1 MSIHKKLANI
11 RAEFEVEKEGILP
24 ENKGGKEYWRAE
36 DLVAKAR
43 DLFNQHGIVTTIR
56 NLKAE
61 HRGDIVGEGAN
72 ARYRPNLFLQGE
84 FVLIDT
90 EDGAEFTIEVI
101 GEGSDV
107 GGDSSSPK
115 AMTQFRKI
123 ALLHLFYVSEPG
135 MDSDFQASKDDAE
148 HSTEVQPSLA
158 PSLDVEAMRAKVK
171 EYINGNAERNKV
183 ISEAGREAS
192 GGRSMSEW
200 SNDAAVLAEV
210 IKTVGI

>member
-1 MSIHKKLANI
+1 MSIYKKLAQV
-11 RAEFEVEKEGILP
+11 RAEFEVSKDGVLP
-24 ENKGGKEYWRAE
+24 DNKGGKEYWRAE
-36 DLVAKAR
+36 DLVQKAR
-43 DLFNQHGIVTTIR
+43 ELFDAHGIVTTIR

-61 HRGDIVGEGAN
+61 HRGDIVGDGAN

-90 EDGAEFTIEVI
+90 ENGDEFAIEVI

-135 MDSDFQASKDDAE
+135 MDSDFHASKDEAE
-148 HSTEVQPSLA
+148 HSTDVQVSLA

-171 EYINGNAERNKV
+171 NYINGDSERNAKV
-183 ISEAGREAS
+183 AEAGREAS
-192 GGRSMSEW
+192 GGKSMSEW
-200 SNDAAVLAEV
+200 SNDPQVLAEV
-210 IKTVGI
+210 IATVGI